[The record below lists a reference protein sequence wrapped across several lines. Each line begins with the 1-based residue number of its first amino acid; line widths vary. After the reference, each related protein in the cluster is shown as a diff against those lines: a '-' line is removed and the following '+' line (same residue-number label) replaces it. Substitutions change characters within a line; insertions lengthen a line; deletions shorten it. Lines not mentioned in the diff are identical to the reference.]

1 MNKKLLFSVMSLA
14 ALAACTNDDFEGQ
27 QQIAEATSP
36 IQFEVINNSEG
47 MRASMD
53 GNTIVWSATA
63 GDLFTL
69 YHGNIT
75 AAGYQNATYT
85 ASEEEGAA
93 VLTTPSMIK
102 AGKAIMVWPVDTT
115 FANDGS
121 AAGVNIS
128 IPAEQKNIENNI
140 PYVSDV
146 INITADAFATNAQTA
161 GYNKSG
167 YARKYPVYM
176 RPMAHQ
182 LTIKADYAGTDALLS
197 PLYSGEDAINAIEVS
212 SIELSNTA
220 NKFTTVIP
228 LTFTGKS
235 AADNTRWNAAEPN
248 NAWSDVTGVGAAA
261 TQVKKL
267 TAKDDCLLDGN
278 QGCKFLIL
286 KGSTADGNSAVIV
299 NTTYGKVVVAPN
311 GIQGSAYVDA
321 TEGADVWYRYL
332 SAATAAAAG
341 ETKATS
347 AETSGEHTGKYKTT
361 ANIQAGMTQTFG
373 AFDAAVASASNTYV
387 AGEPVGVA
395 TTRYVKVLLSH
406 LDMSALHITSDKQLR
421 DAARVWQAMNLPSVT
436 VYLDGD
442 DPTDANGK
450 FEISQQ
456 TIKKINE
463 INAAT
468 APARKFTVKPCN
480 TTNEVCKEIV
490 ITGADTDANIQD
502 LSFILV
508 NGAHTADV
516 VLKAGETWNWAASTV
531 VSKKAVIVDAA
542 ATGVNSIINKGTL
555 VSNATATL
563 AVYDNASPAV
573 QVTTIPFVNEGT
585 WNVTTGKTFVQF
597 AVTNNGT
604 VNISAGA
611 EYRQDG
617 AGNVFTNEATDV
629 PSRFGGDDGEI
640 ATVNNS
646 GVFATVNSG
655 TINNYGLIEHV
666 TENAKTYITANQ
678 LGGNFNAAFAAA
690 NKMGRINLKYSN
702 KDEDNISINA
712 AADQGFVSVTVD
724 GEVSGTLNA
733 TAVGTYVNYIIVNS
747 GVTKI
752 AALPAQIKYVE
763 IDDKNDTE
771 IAWNLS
777 VPANYLGL
785 MVLSPVN
792 IKLGTTIKIWDGT
805 TAGTGACYL
814 GSDMYVGGTFNNGTA
829 GTLPS
834 WNGYYGNTTANFATK
849 YVTY

>member
-146 INITADAFATNAQTA
+146 INITAD
-161 GYNKSG
+161 
-167 YARKYPVYM
+167 YM

-261 TQVKKL
+261 TQVQKL

-286 KGSTADGNSAVIV
+286 NGSTADGNSAVIV

-311 GIQGSAYVDA
+311 GIQGSLYDNA
-321 TEGADVWYRYL
+321 TEGTDVWYRYL
-332 SAATAAAAG
+332 SAATVAAAG

-347 AETSGEHTGKYKTT
+347 AETSGEHAGKYKTT

-373 AFDAAVASASNTYV
+373 AFDVATASASNTYV
-387 AGEPVGVA
+387 AGETVGVA
-395 TTRYVKVLLSH
+395 ATRYVKVLLSH
-406 LDMSALHITSDKQLR
+406 LDMSDLHITSDKQLR
-421 DAARVWQAMNLPSVT
+421 DAARVWQTMGLGSVT

-442 DPTDANGK
+442 ATTGE

-463 INAAT
+463 INAAAT
-468 APARKFTVKPCN
+468 GGKSFSVQPCKVAG
-480 TTNEVCKEIV
+480 EVCTKIV
-490 ITGADTDANIQD
+490 ITGGGEVQD
-502 LSFILV
+502 IAFIKYNDV
-508 NGAHTADV
+508 NGNTALDAGENADV
-516 VLKAGETWNWAASTV
+516 VLKNETTAWTLKATV
-531 VSKKAVIVDAA
+531 TPIT
-542 ATGVNSIINKGTL
+542 ATSAKTVKIGDGVAKIINKGTL
-555 VSNATATL
+555 VSSATATIATFDATGTQNNIEL
-563 AVYDNASPAV
+563 QND
-573 QVTTIPFVNEGT
+573 GT
-585 WNVTTGKTFVQF
+585 WNISGGDLTVQF
-597 AVTNNGT
+597 NVTNYGT
-604 VNISAGA
+604 VNIASGA
-611 EYRQDG
+611 EYHQDI
-617 AGNVFTNEATDV
+617 TNGTTATTFVNDATTL
-629 PSRFGGDDGEI
+629 PERFGVASPKIGQI
-640 ATVNNS
+640 NNS
-646 GVFATVNSG
+646 GVFGVTGNTTVKG
-655 TINNYGLIEHV
+655 IINNYGLIEHLLAS
-666 TENAKTYITANQ
+666 AKTLITNNAT
-678 LGGNFNAAFAAA
+678 GTGFGAAFAAA
-690 NKMGRINLKYSN
+690 TNKIGRINLKWDNRNEEFVSISN
-702 KDEDNISINA
+702 GVGTT
-712 AADQGFVSVTVD
+712 QGFVSVTVD
-724 GEVSGTLNA
+724 GEVSTLGT
-733 TAVGTYVNYIIVNS
+733 TAGALGAYVNYIIIKS
-747 GVTKI
+747 GVTEI
-752 AALPAQIKYVE
+752 QALNAQYQYVE
-763 IDDKNDTE
+763 IADKNNTE
-771 IAWNLS
+771 ISWTTGTTS
-777 VPANYLGL
+777 NYTGL
-785 MVLSPVN
+785 IILSPVN
-792 IKLGTTIKIWDGT
+792 IARGTSV
-805 TAGTGACYL
+805 TATGSTYL
-814 GSDMYVGGTFNNGTA
+814 KAKVYVGGSFTPTNYV
-829 GTLPS
+829 
-834 WNGYYGNTTANFATK
+834 GYYGDTSANAGN
-849 YVTY
+849 VITY

>member
-140 PYVSDV
+140 PY
-146 INITADAFATNAQTA
+146 
-161 GYNKSG
+161 
-167 YARKYPVYM
+167 M

-261 TQVKKL
+261 TQVQKL

-286 KGSTADGNSAVIV
+286 NGSTADGNSAVIV

-311 GIQGSAYVDA
+311 GIQGSLYDNA
-321 TEGADVWYRYL
+321 TEGTDVWYRYL
-332 SAATAAAAG
+332 SAATVAAAG

-347 AETSGEHTGKYKTT
+347 AETSGEHAGKYKTT

-373 AFDAAVASASNTYV
+373 AFDVATASASNTYV
-387 AGEPVGVA
+387 AGETVGVA
-395 TTRYVKVLLSH
+395 ATRYVKVLLSH
-406 LDMSALHITSDKQLR
+406 LDMSDLHITSDKQLR
-421 DAARVWQAMNLPSVT
+421 DAARVWQTMGLGSVT

-442 DPTDANGK
+442 ATTGE

-463 INAAT
+463 INAAAT
-468 APARKFTVKPCN
+468 GGKSFSVQPCKVAG
-480 TTNEVCKEIV
+480 EVCTKIV
-490 ITGADTDANIQD
+490 ITGGGEVQD
-502 LSFILV
+502 IAFIKYNDV
-508 NGAHTADV
+508 NGNTALDAGENADV
-516 VLKAGETWNWAASTV
+516 VLKNETTAWTLKATV
-531 VSKKAVIVDAA
+531 TPIT
-542 ATGVNSIINKGTL
+542 ATSAKTVKIGDGVAKIINKGTL
-555 VSNATATL
+555 VSSATATIATFDATGTQNNIEL
-563 AVYDNASPAV
+563 QND
-573 QVTTIPFVNEGT
+573 GT
-585 WNVTTGKTFVQF
+585 WNISGGDLTVQF
-597 AVTNNGT
+597 NVTNYGT
-604 VNISAGA
+604 VNIASGA
-611 EYRQDG
+611 EYHQDI
-617 AGNVFTNEATDV
+617 TNGTTATTFVNDATTL
-629 PSRFGGDDGEI
+629 PERFGVASPKIGQI
-640 ATVNNS
+640 NNS
-646 GVFATVNSG
+646 GVFGVTGNTTVKG
-655 TINNYGLIEHV
+655 IINNYGLIEHLLAS
-666 TENAKTYITANQ
+666 AKTLITNNAT
-678 LGGNFNAAFAAA
+678 GTGFGAAFAAA
-690 NKMGRINLKYSN
+690 TNKIGRINLKWDNRNEEFVSISN
-702 KDEDNISINA
+702 GVGTT
-712 AADQGFVSVTVD
+712 QGFVSVTVD
-724 GEVSGTLNA
+724 GEVSTLGT
-733 TAVGTYVNYIIVNS
+733 TAGALGAYVNYIIIKS
-747 GVTKI
+747 GVTEI
-752 AALPAQIKYVE
+752 QALNAQYQYVE
-763 IDDKNDTE
+763 IADKNNTE
-771 IAWNLS
+771 ISWTTGTTS
-777 VPANYLGL
+777 NYTGL
-785 MVLSPVN
+785 IILSPVN
-792 IKLGTTIKIWDGT
+792 IARGTSV
-805 TAGTGACYL
+805 TATGSTYL
-814 GSDMYVGGTFNNGTA
+814 KAKVYVGGSFTPTNYV
-829 GTLPS
+829 
-834 WNGYYGNTTANFATK
+834 GYYGDTSANAGN
-849 YVTY
+849 VITY

>member
-128 IPAEQKNIENNI
+128 IP
-140 PYVSDV
+140 
-146 INITADAFATNAQTA
+146 
-161 GYNKSG
+161 
-167 YARKYPVYM
+167 YM

-261 TQVKKL
+261 TQVQKL

-286 KGSTADGNSAVIV
+286 NGSTADGNSAVIV

-311 GIQGSAYVDA
+311 GIQGSLYDNA
-321 TEGADVWYRYL
+321 TEGTDVWYRYL
-332 SAATAAAAG
+332 SAATVAAAG

-347 AETSGEHTGKYKTT
+347 AETSGEHAGKYKTT

-373 AFDAAVASASNTYV
+373 AFDVATASASNTYV
-387 AGEPVGVA
+387 AGETVGVA
-395 TTRYVKVLLSH
+395 ATRYVKVLLSH
-406 LDMSALHITSDKQLR
+406 LDMSDLHITSDKQLR
-421 DAARVWQAMNLPSVT
+421 DAARVWQTMGLGSVT

-442 DPTDANGK
+442 ATTGE

-463 INAAT
+463 INAAAT
-468 APARKFTVKPCN
+468 GGKSFSVQPCKVAG
-480 TTNEVCKEIV
+480 EVCTKIV
-490 ITGADTDANIQD
+490 ITGGGEVQD
-502 LSFILV
+502 IAFIKYNDV
-508 NGAHTADV
+508 NGNTALDAGENADV
-516 VLKAGETWNWAASTV
+516 VLKNETTAWTLKATV
-531 VSKKAVIVDAA
+531 TPIT
-542 ATGVNSIINKGTL
+542 ATSAKTVKIGDGVAKIINKGTL
-555 VSNATATL
+555 VSSATATIATFDATGTQNNIEL
-563 AVYDNASPAV
+563 QND
-573 QVTTIPFVNEGT
+573 GT
-585 WNVTTGKTFVQF
+585 WNISGGDLTVQF
-597 AVTNNGT
+597 NVTNYGT
-604 VNISAGA
+604 VNIASGA
-611 EYRQDG
+611 EYHQDI
-617 AGNVFTNEATDV
+617 TNGTTATTFVNDATTL
-629 PSRFGGDDGEI
+629 PERFGVASPKIGQI
-640 ATVNNS
+640 NNS
-646 GVFATVNSG
+646 GVFGVTGNTTVKG
-655 TINNYGLIEHV
+655 IINNYGLIEHLLAS
-666 TENAKTYITANQ
+666 AKTLITNNAT
-678 LGGNFNAAFAAA
+678 GTGFGAAFAAA
-690 NKMGRINLKYSN
+690 TNKIGRINLKWDNRNEEFVSISN
-702 KDEDNISINA
+702 GVGTT
-712 AADQGFVSVTVD
+712 QGFVSVTVD
-724 GEVSGTLNA
+724 GEVSTLGT
-733 TAVGTYVNYIIVNS
+733 TAGALGAYVNYIIIKS
-747 GVTKI
+747 GVTEI
-752 AALPAQIKYVE
+752 QALNAQYQYVE
-763 IDDKNDTE
+763 IADKNNTE
-771 IAWNLS
+771 ISWTTGTTS
-777 VPANYLGL
+777 NYTGL
-785 MVLSPVN
+785 IILSPVN
-792 IKLGTTIKIWDGT
+792 IARGTSV
-805 TAGTGACYL
+805 TATGSTYL
-814 GSDMYVGGTFNNGTA
+814 KAKVYVGGSFTPTNYV
-829 GTLPS
+829 
-834 WNGYYGNTTANFATK
+834 GYYGDTSANAGN
-849 YVTY
+849 VITY